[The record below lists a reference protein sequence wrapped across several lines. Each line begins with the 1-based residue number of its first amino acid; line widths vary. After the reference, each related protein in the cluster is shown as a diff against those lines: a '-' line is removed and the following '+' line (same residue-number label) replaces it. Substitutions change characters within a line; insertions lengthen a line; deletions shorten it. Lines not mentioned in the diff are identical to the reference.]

1 MTHSMLLIFY
11 VYNRIFT
18 FVQRKK
24 KFSLKT
30 SLNEN
35 SAAISTPSFCT
46 SVSVIRILTS
56 SSAHAFLR
64 EFHFLLQKYFVAVC
78 VRKVNKKN
86 HMTCEKI
93 IGDDSFAVTETV
105 SAKYIYFIF
114 LHSSSH
120 HEQII
125 KSYEAKMSI
134 CQQENFSFE
143 CPLVSER

>member
-1 MTHSMLLIFY
+1 MRPEIYDALDASHFLRVQSNFY
-11 VYNRIFT
+11 ICLA
-18 FVQRKK
+18 QK

-86 HMTCEKI
+86 HMTREKI

-105 SAKYIYFIF
+105 SAKNIYFIF
-114 LHSSSH
+114 LHSSWPSRTNH
-120 HEQII
+120 
-125 KSYEAKMSI
+125 KK
-134 CQQENFSFE
+134 
-143 CPLVSER
+143 L